1 MGHLKQ
7 TNIDINKY
15 ENNSIRKVR
24 SSAIMKEDD
33 IEQENSTL
41 KGQSVVPNIP
51 MDKIALYIVVAILFI
66 AIVFMVNGI
75 IYR

>member
-15 ENNSIRKVR
+15 ENNSIRKVH
-24 SSAIMKEDD
+24 SSSIMKEED
-33 IEQENSTL
+33 IEQENNTI

-51 MDKIALYIVVAILFI
+51 MDKIALFIVVAILFI

-75 IYR
+75 INR

>member
-15 ENNSIRKVR
+15 ENNSIRKVH

-51 MDKIALYIVVAILFI
+51 MDKIALFIVVAILFI

-75 IYR
+75 INR

>member
-1 MGHLKQ
+1 MGHLRQ

-15 ENNSIRKVR
+15 ENNRIRKVH
-24 SSAIMKEDD
+24 SSSVMKEDD

-41 KGQSVVPNIP
+41 KDQSVVPNIP
-51 MDKIALYIVVAILFI
+51 MDKIALFIVVAILFI